1 MGKERVLEV
10 YKKRGDFS
18 ALVSVDLREF
28 ASEVTE
34 SVRER
39 EVLRTDLLEL
49 RGCGEG
55 VRGSGSF
62 GVVA

>member
-1 MGKERVLEV
+1 MKKERVLEV

-18 ALVSVDLREF
+18 ALVSVDLRDF

-49 RGCGEG
+49 RVVE
-55 VRGSGSF
+55 RGYEVQGRS
-62 GVVA
+62 ALLQ